1 MAARMVASG
10 TTPSA
15 PSALQIDRR
24 EFMRLATTFAA
35 ALTVGCD
42 VVLGEPIP
50 MKTAVKITCII
61 RYEIDPYQR
70 DAFKEYA
77 ENWGRVVPRC
87 GGHLVGY
94 FLPYE
99 GTNNIAWGLI
109 AFDSLASY
117 EAYKKKL
124 KADPEARNNFAAA
137 EAKRFILREERNF
150 VEIVDGTF
158 GVSAVPGAAA

>member
-1 MAARMVASG
+1 MAALMVASG

-77 ENWGRVVPRC
+77 ENWGRVVPKC
-87 GGHLVGY
+87 GGQLVGC

-99 GTNNIAWGLI
+99 GTNNIARVFI
-109 AFDSLASY
+109 ALDSLASY
-117 EAYKKKL
+117 EAYKNKV
-124 KADPEARNNFAAA
+124 KADQQPLSKF
-137 EAKRFILREERNF
+137 
-150 VEIVDGTF
+150 
-158 GVSAVPGAAA
+158 